1 MEPNVAPSQAFVEAG
16 MRILSSSGD
25 AKEALNHELNQ
36 HLPWPFKALTASVRD
51 RDGSESN
58 VFGTVISAGQ
68 FEPSPEAATVTV
80 NADNAACVL
89 DVNDS
94 LGIESLR
101 TAYDR
106 IAFAK
111 RLRKTAAMELS
122 GVAMTTVTLGIVLAR
137 DTTLPIE
144 QLAEELDCLNAAHPD
159 REWTDMIV
167 VLSKGII
174 NYAVQF
180 PGEGLSGDF
189 LPPAEGALHQYS
201 PPLYVVM
208 VIKPPGQLSFNR
220 MCSFILGHLAVFSPG
235 AMLPYWSQ
243 ILGSAPQGAI
253 AITGY
258 QYNLAGHLRPVPRE
272 FYNDRYLPPR
282 PFLIEDSAGT
292 LLSTVQFLPWQDG
305 GVIRLKGKLPLS
317 PFLLLL
323 GEHALRRVGV
333 VKRSD
338 GEISYVLPI
347 GEVDYRRMLDGIHKQ
362 SSMKVRAEPSSL
374 VLQKWMDEGTRA
386 PVIARLYVGVFR
398 LRDVVFPN
406 YGDREAF
413 DKPYSQVLEAL
424 SSVRSASRCISQL
437 LVDHL
442 GKVARGEVASARGST
457 IHVGES
463 IDDELR
469 KETDSFV
476 NSAVRLVKGGMQAA
490 TKQLGKEI
498 GFLFQKAPAFQAAM
512 QVLSASDPD
521 LAAYLTQA
529 RKWSQPLM
537 SCRNAIEH
545 TGWTLPKLT
554 YERADGSIRAVEP
567 KVGSQKVSEFAST
580 VLDRLLCFVEE
591 VTVHCLVSR
600 MPASIAVTE
609 IPISQREADVP
620 LRFRLTLREGGMPLW
635 KLVYHVQPF
644 DET

>member
-1 MEPNVAPSQAFVEAG
+1 

-25 AKEALNHELNQ
+25 ARDALNEALNQ
-36 HLPWPFKALTASVRD
+36 RLPWPFKASTASVRD
-51 RDGSESN
+51 RDGRESD
-58 VFGTVISAGQ
+58 VFGTVIAAGQ
-68 FEPSPEAATVTV
+68 FEPPSKGGTVAV
-80 NADNAACVL
+80 DADNTACVI

-106 IAFAK
+106 VAAAK
-111 RLRKTAAMELS
+111 RLRKTAAMNLS
-122 GVAMTTVTLGIVLAR
+122 GVVMTTVTLGVVFAR
-137 DTTLPIE
+137 NATLPIE
-144 QLAEELDCLNAAHPD
+144 QLAEELDRLNAAHPD
-159 REWTDMIV
+159 REWTDMVV

-189 LPPAEGALHQYS
+189 LPPAEGALAQYS

-208 VIKPPGQLSFNR
+208 VVKPPGRFSFNR

-235 AMLPYWSQ
+235 AKLPHWSQ
-243 ILGSAPQGAI
+243 ILDGAPQDAI

-258 QYNLAGHLRPVPRE
+258 QYNFAGQLRPVPRE
-272 FYNDRYLPPR
+272 FHSDRYLPPR
-282 PFLIEDSAGT
+282 AFLIEDAAGT
-292 LLSTVQFLPWQDG
+292 VLSTVQFLPWQDG
-305 GVIRLKGKLPLS
+305 GVILLKGKLPLS
-317 PFLLLL
+317 PFLLFL
-323 GEHALRRVGV
+323 GEDALQRVGV

-338 GEISYVLPI
+338 GEMSYVLPI
-347 GEVDYRRMLDGIHKQ
+347 GEGDYRRMLDGIHKR
-362 SSMKVRAEPSSL
+362 SNMKVRADPSSF
-374 VLQKWMDEGTRA
+374 VLQKWMDEGTQT

-406 YGDREAF
+406 HGARGAF
-413 DKPYSQVLEAL
+413 DWPYGQVLEAL
-424 SSVRSASRCISQL
+424 SSARSASRRISRL
-437 LVDHL
+437 LADHL
-442 GKVARGEVASARGST
+442 GKVARGEVASAGGST
-457 IHVGES
+457 VHVGES

-476 NSAVRLVKGGMQAA
+476 NSAARLLKGGMQAV
-490 TKQLGKEI
+490 TKELGKEI
-498 GFLFQKAPAFQAAM
+498 GFLFQKTPAFEAAIR
-512 QVLSASDPD
+512 VLGASDPE

-529 RKWSQPLM
+529 RKWSEPLM

-545 TGWTLPKLT
+545 AGWTLPKLT
-554 YERADGSIRAVEP
+554 YERAGGSIRAEEP
-567 KVGSQKVSEFAST
+567 KVGGQKVSEFASGA
-580 VLDRLLCFVEE
+580 LDRLLCFVEE

-609 IPISQREADVP
+609 IPIPKREAEIP
-620 LRFRLTLREGGMPLW
+620 LRFQLTLREGGMPLW
-635 KLVYHVQPF
+635 TLAYHVQPF

>member
-1 MEPNVAPSQAFVEAG
+1 

-25 AKEALNHELNQ
+25 AKDALNQALNQ
-36 HLPWPFKALTASVRD
+36 HLPWPFKASTASVRD
-51 RDGSESN
+51 KDGCESD

-68 FEPSPEAATVTV
+68 FEPPSEGATVAV

-89 DVNDS
+89 DVNDN

-106 IAFAK
+106 IASAK

-122 GVAMTTVTLGIVLAR
+122 GVVMTTVTLGVVFAR
-137 DTTLPIE
+137 DATLPIE
-144 QLAEELDCLNAAHPD
+144 QLAEELDRLNAAHPD

-189 LPPAEGALHQYS
+189 LPPAEGALDQYS

-208 VIKPPGQLSFNR
+208 VIKPTGRFSFNR

-235 AMLPYWSQ
+235 ATLPRSSH
-243 ILGSAPQGAI
+243 ILDGAPQDAM

-282 PFLIEDSAGT
+282 PFLIEDAAGA

-305 GVIRLKGKLPLS
+305 GVILLKGKLPLS
-317 PFLLLL
+317 PFLLFL
-323 GEHALRRVGV
+323 GKDALRRVGV

-347 GEVDYRRMLDGIHKQ
+347 GEVDYRRMLDGIHKR
-362 SSMKVRAEPSSL
+362 SNMTVRVDPSSV
-374 VLQKWMDEGTRA
+374 VLQRWMDEGTQT

-406 YGDREAF
+406 HGDREVF
-413 DKPYSQVLEAL
+413 DRPYGQVLEAL
-424 SSVRSASRCISQL
+424 SSVRSASRRISHL

-469 KETDSFV
+469 KEADSFV
-476 NSAVRLVKGGMQAA
+476 NSAVRLLKVGMQAV
-490 TKQLGKEI
+490 TKELGKDI
-498 GFLFQKAPAFQAAM
+498 GFLFQKTPAFEAAIR
-512 QVLSASDPD
+512 VLGASDPE

-529 RKWSQPLM
+529 RKWSEPLM
-537 SCRNAIEH
+537 SCRNAVEH
-545 TGWTLPKLT
+545 AGWTLPKLT
-554 YERADGSIRAVEP
+554 YERAGGSIRAEEP
-567 KVGSQKVSEFAST
+567 KIGGQKVSEFASA
-580 VLDRLLCFVEE
+580 VLDRLVCFVEE
-591 VTVHCLVSR
+591 VAVHCLVSR
-600 MPASIAVTE
+600 MPANIAVTE
-609 IPISQREADVP
+609 IPISQRETEIP
-620 LRFRLTLREGGMPLW
+620 LRFQLTLREGGMPLW
-635 KLVYHVQPF
+635 KLAYHVQPF